1 MPPDPGL
8 EAAMDAIRTL
18 STLGRAARE
27 EAGAKTGHALV
38 RKVRQPLARVV
49 CVVPPQSAGGS
60 VPLLLDLLA
69 AELNVKRVELATS
82 ADSLV
87 TLEAKPNFR
96 TLGKRFGKSTAAAAQ
111 AVAALSSVQL
121 RAFEA
126 GESLEITVDGSA
138 RAIDPDDLT
147 IVRRAAGDLVVSER
161 GGYFA
166 AIDPMIT
173 PELRAEGI
181 VREVVSAV
189 QRMRKEAGLAVSDR
203 IRLAVDGTPELLGA
217 IREYRDH
224 VASEVLAREISIGE
238 GKTTEHTTAQ
248 PLDLDGI
255 DGTIALTRIS

>member
-1 MPPDPGL
+1 
-8 EAAMDAIRTL
+8 MDAIRTL

-27 EAGAKTGHALV
+27 DAGAKTGQALV

-49 CVVPPQSAGGS
+49 CVVPQSAGRS

-69 AELNVKRVELATS
+69 AELNVKQVELATS
-82 ADSLV
+82 ADALV

-96 TLGKRFGKSTAAAAQ
+96 TLGKKFGKSTPVAAQ
-111 AVAALSSVQL
+111 AVTALSSDVL
-121 RAFEA
+121 RGFET
-126 GESLEITVDGSA
+126 GEKIEITVDGTTRELDA
-138 RAIDPDDLT
+138 DDLT

-166 AIDPMIT
+166 AIDPALT
-173 PELRAEGI
+173 PALRAEGI

-189 QRMRKEAGLAVSDR
+189 QRMRKDAGLAVSDR
-203 IRLAVDGTPELLGA
+203 IRLAVDGTSELLDA
-217 IREYRDH
+217 VREYREH
-224 VASEVLAREISIGE
+224 VAGEVLAREISIGE
-238 GKTTEHTTAQ
+238 GKTTAQTTAQ